1 MFWLSHHPP
10 EELDRCYRVAG
21 VHLCARC
28 LGTYPVMF
36 LAMAAQIALR
46 APLAH
51 PLDVAGCVALVL
63 PATLDWAYGR
73 FHPHRFPNAWRT
85 ATGILL
91 GLGLGRSLFIHVQRP
106 MPPALLAQALVV
118 TCVALPVILTAYR
131 RNRRG

>member
-1 MFWLSHHPP
+1 MADSTKRKTFFILALAFS
-10 EELDRCYRVAG
+10 LVVAA
-21 VHLCARC
+21 VAVIADEDLRDK
-28 LGTYPVMF
+28 LGNTYYVF
-36 LAMAAQIALR
+36 GFVII
-46 APLAH
+46 
-51 PLDVAGCVALVL
+51 GCVALVL